1 MRNGEKTPKKQTV
14 QNFDKEHMVD
24 VFRVFKNYTAEH
36 TAATDTAGSEMPYS
50 EIECRGLACKMALF
64 SESNMRYSEA
74 IDRIMETIETLSNQ
88 SVKET
93 DADIRRKFSYL
104 ISAQMN
110 MLSLF
115 CWLEAFGPHVDYTMA
130 SA

>member
-1 MRNGEKTPKKQTV
+1 MQNGKNSNKKKTVP
-14 QNFDKEHMVD
+14 NFNKENMAD

-36 TAATDTAGSEMPYS
+36 TSATDTAGSEMPYS

-93 DADIRRKFSYL
+93 DADIRRKFAYL

-115 CWLEAFGPHVDYTMA
+115 CWLEAFGPNVDYTMA
-130 SA
+130 HA